1 MFVRTPTAL
10 PCPLFFARAFDP
22 RRDDF
27 YLKGVRG
34 REGVI
39 TKPTKQGHG
48 PRGRAK
54 MNKKKAARQ
63 AAREHGQGAPHAKG
77 GIHKQKRDQHVVSA
91 AKQLT
96 GATALAANPISR
108 TSSTT
113 RAHLTS
119 VKFASLS
126 ISPLTKRAVAEILC
140 YETLTAVQAETLPL
154 ALKGMDLIAKART
167 GTGKTVAFLLPTIE
181 RLLASGAR
189 AGSGVQAVAISPT
202 RELASQ
208 IQAEAEQLISFHPQ
222 LSSRAVVGGT
232 KVSADV
238 SALAH
243 RPPSILVATPGR
255 LNDLL
260 DGQGMLHAFS
270 GLQVCP
276 SPLFD
281 GDQLPTAHHS
291 LRTTHHSP
299 LLTHPSLLT
308 PHSSGAHLRRGRPAP
323 RHGLPPGDRQ
333 DPPRP
338 QVHSRHTA
346 DAALLRHHAA
356 GRGAGGAHRH
366 ARR

>member
-1 MFVRTPTAL
+1 
-10 PCPLFFARAFDP
+10 
-22 RRDDF
+22 
-27 YLKGVRG
+27 
-34 REGVI
+34 
-39 TKPTKQGHG
+39 
-48 PRGRAK
+48 

-63 AAREHGQGAPHAKG
+63 ASREHGQGAPHANG

-91 AKQLT
+91 AKPLT
-96 GATALAANPISR
+96 GATLAANPISR

-154 ALKGMDLIAKART
+154 ALKGIDLIAKART

-181 RLLASGAR
+181 RLLAAGAR

-270 GLQVCP
+270 GLQVRP

-281 GDQLPTAHHS
+281 EADQLPTTHYSPRTTHHG
-291 LRTTHHSP
+291 LLTTHHSP
-299 LLTHPSLLT
+299 LTTHHSPLTTHHSPLTTHHSPLTTHHSPLTTHHSLLIPHSSFLI
-308 PHSSGAHLRRGRPAP
+308 PHSSGAHLRRGRPAA
-323 RHGLPPGDRQ
+323 RHGLPPRDRQ

-338 QVHSRHTA
+338 
-346 DAALLRHHAA
+346 
-356 GRGAGGAHRH
+356 
-366 ARR
+366 

>member
-1 MFVRTPTAL
+1 MKISGVNRSATVAWGASSEHASLLAAGGAMSHKACCHTAFTPPTS
-10 PCPLFFARAFDP
+10 CGRS
-22 RRDDF
+22 RDD
-27 YLKGVRG
+27 R
-34 REGVI
+34 
-39 TKPTKQGHG
+39 TKRT
-48 PRGRAK
+48 

-63 AAREHGQGAPHAKG
+63 AAREHGPGAPHAKG
-77 GIHKQKRDQHVVSA
+77 GIHKQGQKRDQQVVSA
-91 AKQLT
+91 PKPLT
-96 GATALAANPISR
+96 GAPAPTANPISR

-181 RLLASGAR
+181 RLLAAGAR

-208 IQAEAEQLISFHPQ
+208 IHAEAEQLISFHPQ

-270 GLQVCP
+270 GLQV
-276 SPLFD
+276 
-281 GDQLPTAHHS
+281 
-291 LRTTHHSP
+291 
-299 LLTHPSLLT
+299 
-308 PHSSGAHLRRGRPAP
+308 
-323 RHGLPPGDRQ
+323 
-333 DPPRP
+333 
-338 QVHSRHTA
+338 
-346 DAALLRHHAA
+346 
-356 GRGAGGAHRH
+356 
-366 ARR
+366 

>member
-1 MFVRTPTAL
+1 M
-10 PCPLFFARAFDP
+10 
-22 RRDDF
+22 
-27 YLKGVRG
+27 K
-34 REGVI
+34 
-39 TKPTKQGHG
+39 
-48 PRGRAK
+48 
-54 MNKKKAARQ
+54 KKKAARQ
-63 AAREHGQGAPHAKG
+63 ASREHGQGAPHANG

-91 AKQLT
+91 AKPLT
-96 GATALAANPISR
+96 GATLAANPISR

-154 ALKGMDLIAKART
+154 ALKGIDLIAKART

-181 RLLASGAR
+181 RLLAAGAR

-270 GLQVCP
+270 GLQVRP

-281 GDQLPTAHHS
+281 EADQLPTTHYSPRTTHHG
-291 LRTTHHSP
+291 LLTTHHSP
-299 LLTHPSLLT
+299 LTTHHSPLTTHHSPLTTHHSPLTTHHSPLIPHSSFLT
-308 PHSSGAHLRRGRPAP
+308 PHSSGAHLRRGRPAA
-323 RHGLPPGDRQ
+323 RHGLPPRDRQ

-338 QVHSRHTA
+338 
-346 DAALLRHHAA
+346 
-356 GRGAGGAHRH
+356 
-366 ARR
+366 